1 LIDYARHEYRL
12 SKVDNDGVSLR
23 VTLQTV
29 ERMTGRM
36 PDEGINP
43 VEFPDVLWDL
53 WHQFLEL
60 NASRGSGGMGGPAPI
75 TQLDMYAYCQL
86 RRIWFEGWE
95 LNAFRL
101 LDQIALSSISDTK
114 S

>member
-1 LIDYARHEYRL
+1 
-12 SKVDNDGVSLR
+12 
-23 VTLQTV
+23 
-29 ERMTGRM
+29 
-36 PDEGINP
+36 
-43 VEFPDVLWDL
+43 
-53 WHQFLEL
+53 
-60 NASRGSGGMGGPAPI
+60 
-75 TQLDMYAYCQL
+75 MYAYCQL